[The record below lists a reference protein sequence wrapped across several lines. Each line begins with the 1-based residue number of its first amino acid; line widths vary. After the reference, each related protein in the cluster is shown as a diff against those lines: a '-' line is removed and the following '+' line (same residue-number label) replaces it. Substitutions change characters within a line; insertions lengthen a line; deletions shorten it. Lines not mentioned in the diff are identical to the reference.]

1 MGSCICNF
9 ALDDLNIRMGKYS
22 KELSIV
28 ITVYGKT
35 DLLELC
41 IDSIQQNLKSDEL
54 DYEIIVA
61 VSAVEESAR
70 DLMREKYPKI
80 TFIPNKENK
89 GFGFVANQG
98 IRKSVGK
105 YIFVINHDI
114 IIKDNAIQEL
124 LNYIKKYKDVG
135 LVAPK
140 LVNFD
145 GSVQNSAFR
154 FYQWRTIIYRRTFFG
169 KFGFAKRHLNRFL
182 LKNELSDNKIVDVDW
197 VMGSAMMV
205 SREALEKVGLFDE
218 RFFMYFEDVDWCWRF
233 WQAGYRVVYN
243 STVQVAHYH
252 GKASLNKGVIQAI
265 LLNKYTR
272 VHIISAL
279 KFFKKH
285 FGEKDPHLN
294 FDRK

>member
-1 MGSCICNF
+1 M
-9 ALDDLNIRMGKYS
+9 DKYS

-41 IDSIQQNLKSDEL
+41 VESIHANLKTEI

-70 DLMREKYPKI
+70 DLMREKYPEI

-89 GFGFVANQG
+89 GFGVVANQG
-98 IRKSVGK
+98 INKAVGK

-114 IIKDNAIQEL
+114 IIKDDAIQKL
-124 LNYIKKYKDVG
+124 LQYIKTHKDVG
-135 LVAPK
+135 LVGPK

-145 GSVQNSAFR
+145 GSIQNSAFR
-154 FYQWRTIIYRRTFFG
+154 FYKWKTIVYRRTFLGKLKFG
-169 KFGFAKRHLNRFL
+169 KKHIDKFL
-182 LKNELSDNKIVDVDW
+182 LKEGLAKNKIADVDW
-197 VMGSAMMV
+197 IMGSAMMT
-205 SREALEKVGLFDE
+205 SAEAIARVGKFDE

-233 WQAGYRVVYN
+233 WQAGYKVIYN

-252 GKASLNKGVIQAI
+252 GKASLNKNVVQAVFM
-265 LLNKYTR
+265 NKYTR
-272 VHIISAL
+272 IHIGSAL
-279 KFFKKH
+279 GFFKKH
-285 FGEKDPHLN
+285 FREKEPHLN
-294 FDRK
+294 FDNNKFNEHYDRK